1 MYYYDIHTHY
11 PPTSHPED
19 LAIIS
24 IDIRKL
30 FTPCSLLYSAGVH
43 PWYIDYNDPAT
54 TTRLFEKVRE
64 YAQFQEVV
72 AIGET
77 GLDKLTARSTND
89 FQHQKTLFISHVHLA
104 EEVAKPLII
113 HCVRA
118 WDDIL
123 HIRQSTKP
131 NTPWII
137 HGFREKE
144 PLARQLLD
152 AGLYLSFGLHYDKAS
167 LNVAWSKHRLLAETD
182 DSQANIRDI
191 YRQIANDLHIS
202 LPLFKKDTT
211 AMRILSASAQKNT
224 L

>member
-1 MYYYDIHTHY
+1 MHFIDIHTHH

-19 LAIIS
+19 MSIIS
-24 IDIRKL
+24 IDIRKP
-30 FTPCSLLYSAGVH
+30 FTPCSLWYSVGVH

-54 TTRLFEKVRE
+54 TTSLFEKVRT
-64 YAQFQEVV
+64 YAQLQEVV

-77 GLDKLTARSTND
+77 GLDKLTAKSAND
-89 FQHQKTLFISHVHLA
+89 YQLQKALFASHAHLA

-131 NTPWII
+131 TIPWII
-137 HGFREKE
+137 HGFKGKE

-167 LNVAWSKHRLLAETD
+167 LNVAWSRHHLLAETD

-202 LPLFKKDTT
+202 EQLLKKNYYLCK
-211 AMRILSASAQKNT
+211 ILTKNER
-224 L
+224 